1 VIVDAS
7 AVVAIIQSEP
17 DATDLLA
24 LMRAADVLHMATPT
38 ALELTIALGR
48 DQVERTR
55 NILAEMGIRLVDFT
69 TEQQEVAQH
78 AFARYGRGSGSKA
91 RLNFGDCIVY
101 ALAKVMDEPLLFKG
115 DDFTHT
121 DITPAITRG

>member
-1 VIVDAS
+1 MIVDAS